1 MMPRLATTVDSAAV
15 PARRRPD
22 RWFYF
27 GMGVTALV
35 IALAGFVPGMIST
48 TRRGPLTLLVAAHA
62 ALFGLWLLFFMTQTA
77 LVEVGRTDVHR
88 RLGLVGTV
96 LAAALVV
103 SGYATAILQGRR
115 GFDLS
120 GDLNIG
126 TDSLGPL
133 VFPLA
138 DIATFGLL
146 VGLGVCYRRRPDV
159 HKRLMLLATV
169 GGLMPAPLAH
179 FLGHYHAPPPL
190 ILVPLAAL
198 LSASAVHDKISRARI
213 HPVSLRGAV
222 LLLVWFVVQARIIAP
237 SAAWHRLAAWLI
249 Q

>member
-1 MMPRLATTVDSAAV
+1 MV
-15 PARRRPD
+15 
-22 RWFYF
+22 
-27 GMGVTALV
+27 
-35 IALAGFVPGMIST
+35 
-48 TRRGPLTLLVAAHA
+48 VA
-62 ALFGLWLLFFMTQTA
+62 
-77 LVEVGRTDVHR
+77 
-88 RLGLVGTV
+88 
-96 LAAALVV
+96 
-103 SGYATAILQGRR
+103 GYATAIDQGRR

-126 TDSLGPL
+126 TDALGPL
-133 VFPLA
+133 VFPFA

-146 VGLGVCYRRRPDV
+146 VGAGVWYRRRPDV

-198 LSASAVHDKISRARI
+198 LSASAIHDKISHARI

-222 LLLVWFVVQARIIAP
+222 LLFVWFVVQARIIAP